1 MLSFPGLELC
11 ENESADGKASGEPGK
26 AELSLQQGM

>member
-11 ENESADGKASGEPGK
+11 ENESADGKANGEPGE
-26 AELSLQQGM
+26 AELSLQQGK